1 LNFAKPVKIE
11 IERHTMAQRIYE
23 TSKRLGPTSH
33 DQLSRALARFG
44 LGDLQGVEPVPFGLF
59 GQNLFITSNAGE
71 FVFRGAP
78 HGPPQFPTE
87 RFFTRLLHERTSV
100 PVPWPYQV
108 DDSCDFFPWSY
119 VIMPRMPGL
128 QVTDRE
134 VRRGLTGADLRAI
147 ARAMAHN
154 LVAMQQVTM
163 PHCARYDPD
172 RDTVR
177 AVPVK
182 DHAEWPF
189 NNGYGEV
196 TEPPS
201 HRELVIA
208 RTRRIL
214 EQAHTRSD
222 RTTLA
227 DVEWAEELIERASAA
242 LASSFTPCFTME
254 DYKEG
259 NVVLSRTRDGWQV
272 SGVFDFMGCYFGDG
286 ETDLSRITA
295 EYFDQDPEL
304 ARDFLTA
311 YLQLRKPRPGF
322 RERFSLYM
330 LLDRLIIWEYIQRHE
345 TDIASK
351 MGTLRNWTERY
362 TQIAGTL
369 GLHD

>member
-1 LNFAKPVKIE
+1 MP
-11 IERHTMAQRIYE
+11 QRIYE
-23 TSKRLGPTSH
+23 TSKRLGPISH
-33 DQLSRALARFG
+33 EQLSHALARFE
-44 LGDLQGVEPVPFGLF
+44 LGDVQGVEPVPFGLF
-59 GQNLFITSNAGE
+59 GQNLFVTSNVGE

-87 RFFTRLLHERTSV
+87 RFFTRLLHEQTSV
-100 PVPWPYQV
+100 PVPWPYQI

-128 QVTDRE
+128 QVTDRK
-134 VRRGLTGADLRAI
+134 VRRDLTDADLRAI
-147 ARAMAHN
+147 ARAMARN
-154 LVAMQQVTM
+154 LVAIQQVTM

-177 AVPVK
+177 PVPVR

-189 NNGYGEV
+189 NKGYGEV
-196 TEPPS
+196 LVAPS

-214 EQAHTRSD
+214 ERAHTASD
-222 RTTLA
+222 HTTMA
-227 DVEWAEELIERASAA
+227 DIDWAGGLIERASAA
-242 LASSFTPCFTME
+242 LAVPFTPCFTME

-259 NVVLSRTRDGWQV
+259 NVVLSRTDAGWQV
-272 SGVFDFMGCYFGDG
+272 SGAFDFMGCYFGDG

-304 ARDFLTA
+304 AGEFLAT
-311 YLQLRKPRPGF
+311 YLQLRAPRPGF

-345 TDIASK
+345 IEVASK
-351 MGTLRNWTERY
+351 MGTLRDWTERY
-362 TQIAGTL
+362 IRIADTL
-369 GLHD
+369 GILR